1 MGFTY
6 DKKILV
12 PFGEYFPFSKLINH
26 IFPENLYFKNEL
38 TEGNAEQE
46 FPNKILPLIC
56 YEAIFP
62 NFVRNSITNDTNLI
76 VNISNDGW
84 FGSFSGP
91 KQHFVHA
98 QFRSIELGIPT
109 VRSSNKGFSA

>member
-1 MGFTY
+1 M
-6 DKKILV
+6 
-12 PFGEYFPFSKLINH
+12 
-26 IFPENLYFKNEL
+26 
-38 TEGNAEQE
+38 

-84 FGSFSGP
+84 FGNLVVQNSILYMRSLDQSSLVFLQLGP
-91 KQHFVHA
+91 QIRDFQLVV
-98 QFRSIELGIPT
+98 Q
-109 VRSSNKGFSA
+109 